1 MIAFALI
8 TGALAG
14 GGVWL
19 MVRGFAP
26 PPPPLGAALA
36 DLERPRWNDG
46 SGEHHSRS
54 RRWAVA
60 LTDLTGTSA
69 ATQRNLD
76 LLERPV
82 ERHALDKLTYMV
94 VGAGLPLGGWALMGL
109 GGVVT
114 GGLYPVVLSA
124 LGGIGGFF
132 LPDVLLRAEADRY
145 RRDFIGQLTLYL
157 NLVVVLLAGG
167 RGVEGALV
175 AAASVGDGAAFL
187 RIRRAL
193 TTAQLNRESPWRS
206 LDRLA
211 QQLDIPALA
220 ELAASATLAGETGAK
235 VRESLAAKAVS
246 LRSRLLSEAEAAAH
260 RRSETMTAPVVMM
273 LTGFIV
279 LIGFPAV
286 HTLLTF

>member
-1 MIAFALI
+1 MIAIALVA
-8 TGALAG
+8 GAVAG
-14 GGVWL
+14 FGIWL
-19 MVRGFAP
+19 VIRGLAP
-26 PPPPLGAALA
+26 PPRRLAVALA
-36 DLERPRWNDG
+36 ELERPRWHDAG
-46 SGEHHSRS
+46 AATASPT

-60 LTDLTGTSA
+60 LTRVWGTSPR
-69 ATQRNLD
+69 TERNLE
-76 LLERPV
+76 LIERTA
-82 ERHALDKLTYMV
+82 ERHALDKLTY
-94 VGAGLPLGGWALMGL
+94 GLIGVALPIGGWALMAL
-109 GGVVT
+109 GGVE
-114 GGLYPVVLSA
+114 LSPAFPVVLA
-124 LGGIGGFF
+124 AAVGLAGFF
-132 LPDVLLRAEADRY
+132 LPDALLRSDADRY
-145 RRDFIGQLTLYL
+145 RRNFINQLAVYL

-175 AAASVGDGAAFL
+175 SAGSAGDSGAFI

-193 TTAQLNRESPWRS
+193 TTAQLNRESPWRA
-206 LDRLA
+206 LDRLS
-211 QQLDIPALA
+211 QQIDVPALA
-220 ELAASATLAGETGAK
+220 ELAASATLAGETGAR

>member
-1 MIAFALI
+1 VIAVALSM
-8 TGALAG
+8 GAVAG
-14 GGVWL
+14 CGVWL
-19 MVRGFAP
+19 VIRGLVP
-26 PPPPLGAALA
+26 PPRRLAVALA
-36 DLERPRWNDG
+36 ELERPRWHDG
-46 SGEHHSRS
+46 ASTATSPT
-54 RRWAVA
+54 RRWALA
-60 LTDLTGTSA
+60 LTRAAGTS
-69 ATQRNLD
+69 QRTERD
-76 LLERPV
+76 LELVERIA
-82 ERHALDKLTYMV
+82 ERHALDKLTYGLI
-94 VGAGLPLGGWALMGL
+94 GAGLPVAGWALMAL
-109 GGVVT
+109 GGVEL
-114 GGLYPVVLSA
+114 GPALPVVLA
-124 LGGIGGFF
+124 AAVGAAGFF
-132 LPDVLLRAEADRY
+132 LPDALLRAEADRY
-145 RRDFIGQLTLYL
+145 RRDFINQLAVYL

-175 AAASVGDGAAFL
+175 SAASAGDGGAFT

-193 TTAQLNRESPWRS
+193 TTAQLNRESPWRA
-206 LDRLA
+206 LDRLS
-211 QQLDIPALA
+211 QQIDIAALA